1 MMSRMKRTI
10 AAIGVAVLCVFQFG
24 SADAG
29 QEEVIP
35 AAPIESTLT
44 YYIHDADLQGGQL
57 ILQAERIA
65 WYTGEEAD
73 EQLRLHEPDAGIS
86 ETPDGYYI
94 VPSNS
99 GLETLKAAPDAS
111 VLMQIYNR
119 SGNLLEAD
127 IVWNEAVTTE
137 RFAELLA
144 NEDAWNLKD
153 YPYHMTFREG
163 KIVRIV
169 QQYIP

>member
-1 MMSRMKRTI
+1 MKRTL
-10 AAIGVAVLCVFQFG
+10 AAIGVAILCVFHFG

-29 QEEVIP
+29 QGSDKP
-35 AAPIESTLT
+35 ASPVESTLT
-44 YYIHDADLQGGQL
+44 YYIHDAAMHGGQL
-57 ILQAERIA
+57 RLQAEQIE

-73 EQLRLHEPDAGIS
+73 KQLRIHEPDAGLT

-94 VPSNS
+94 IPLHRGV
-99 GLETLKAAPDAS
+99 ETLNAAPGIS

-119 SGNLLEAD
+119 SGNVLDAD
-127 IVWNEAVTTE
+127 IVWNEAITAE

-144 NEDAWNLKD
+144 DEDAWNLKD
-153 YPYHMTFREG
+153 YPYHLTFREG
-163 KIVRIV
+163 KVVRIV

>member
-1 MMSRMKRTI
+1 MSGMKRTL
-10 AAIGVAVLCVFQFG
+10 AAIGVAILCVFHFG

-29 QEEVIP
+29 QEAVKP
-35 AAPIESTLT
+35 AAPVESTLT
-44 YYIHDADLQGGQL
+44 YYIHEAALHGGQL
-57 ILQAERIA
+57 ILQAERIE

-73 EQLRLHEPDAGIS
+73 KQLLIHEPDAGVS

-94 VPSNS
+94 VPANE
-99 GLETLKAAPDAS
+99 GIETLIAAPGAS

-119 SGNLLEAD
+119 SGNMLEAD
-127 IVWNEAVTTE
+127 IVWNEAVTAE

-144 NEDAWNLKD
+144 DEEAWNLKD
-153 YPYHMTFREG
+153 YPYHITFREG
-163 KIVRIV
+163 KLVRIV